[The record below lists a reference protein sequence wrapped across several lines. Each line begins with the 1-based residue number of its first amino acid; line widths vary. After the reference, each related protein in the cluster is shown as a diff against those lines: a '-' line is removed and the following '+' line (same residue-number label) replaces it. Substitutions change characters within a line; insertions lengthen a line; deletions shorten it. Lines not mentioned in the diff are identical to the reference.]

1 MALQSVHI
9 RKYYFAN
16 VNIFLTPIFI
26 SLYISSSVRAVFYK
40 YCWNSIKWQ
49 NHCSEYVSYKLF
61 ALNSSN
67 GRKYMHVSSF
77 IVVIMVDWKPL
88 SFMCIVTA
96 FNMEDSERTQL
107 LSDHGPDTSPRIV
120 VEVPRGNA
128 SADPARKKL
137 RTLQTSSTSAL
148 DSVEVP
154 NNPQTYISNTHSIS
168 LEDNHL
174 DRLKIS

>member
-16 VNIFLTPIFI
+16 VNIFLTTNLILPFI
-26 SLYISSSVRAVFYK
+26 LVLLWEQ
-40 YCWNSIKWQ
+40 CSINIAQ

>member
-1 MALQSVHI
+1 
-9 RKYYFAN
+9 
-16 VNIFLTPIFI
+16 
-26 SLYISSSVRAVFYK
+26 
-40 YCWNSIKWQ
+40 
-49 NHCSEYVSYKLF
+49 
-61 ALNSSN
+61 
-67 GRKYMHVSSF
+67 MHVSSF

-128 SADPARKKL
+128 TADPARKKL

-168 LEDNHL
+168 MEDNHL

>member
-26 SLYISSSVRAVFYK
+26 SLYISSSVRAVYYR
-40 YCWNSIKWQ
+40 YCRNSIKWQ

>member
-1 MALQSVHI
+1 
-9 RKYYFAN
+9 
-16 VNIFLTPIFI
+16 
-26 SLYISSSVRAVFYK
+26 
-40 YCWNSIKWQ
+40 
-49 NHCSEYVSYKLF
+49 
-61 ALNSSN
+61 
-67 GRKYMHVSSF
+67 MHVSSF
-77 IVVIMVDWKPL
+77 IVIMVDWKLL

-107 LSDHGPDTSPRIV
+107 LSDHGPDISPRIV

-137 RTLQTSSTSAL
+137 RSLQTSSTSAL
-148 DSVEVP
+148 DTVEVP

-174 DRLKIS
+174 DRLKISQVQHPTSQKKIINKKLQLLVYRVIFAPYYQYFHQIRQTCGKDSSQFAILQLFYYNKCNCILQLAWI